1 VVGVTGNPKARRR
14 PVEQAPDVPP
24 FEPSRVHLTP
34 DGRIHELRI
43 HADAYRYAR
52 RHGLAVDF
60 HAVAR
65 EYVAAHP
72 DRVERV
78 PTERERFGF

>member
-1 VVGVTGNPKARRR
+1 MSGNPKARRR
-14 PVEQAPDVPP
+14 PVEQVRDDVPP
-24 FEPSRVHLTP
+24 FAPERAHLTP
-34 DGRIHELRI
+34 DGRVHELRV
-43 HADAYRYAR
+43 HADAYRYVR

-60 HAVAR
+60 RAIAR
-65 EYVAAHP
+65 EYVAVHP